1 MRFTQLFPGAARDA
15 STAVAANGNGTAHA
29 NGNGTSAVH
38 GTNGHAS
45 HPPAVAEPAAP
56 QWPASFASILAPL
69 PESPA
74 PDATT
79 ALGDDAESAGTGI
92 HAITRKTDYWFE
104 REAHVIE
111 THAEQWAAGW
121 AEKGLPRHD
130 VARTE
135 PLEPEQVL
143 GGLSAQLFRDW
154 QRRVRTKLQDATEE
168 GSQQAAA
175 GVAALRSALSRLQ
188 AVASEGADTQ
198 AKIDRLRE
206 EAERDAHPVR
216 YEAFIKPWVFW
227 LTAVVLVLVEF
238 FANFPVFRLLLPMST
253 ALAKA
258 ARTAADN
265 IDDTSIFAGPS
276 LLLHEMLMHV
286 EAVVVAFVVVV
297 VLVFLGKSL
306 GGALRPLF
314 ALSEK
319 EHPLAAHTIRAH
331 RRQQWIPVAVSAIGL
346 VAVLSFLYYSRGDIA
361 ATAGARVTAD
371 STALQAALRE
381 QAAAV
386 GPAEIART
394 TLLVASRQETL
405 QQHQDDAAYAATV
418 QRNNTPILALNIA
431 LLCAAIVLGFGVKKE
446 NLDDRRG
453 EHPEIPRLRDR
464 LGELELEKLDL
475 ARQAK
480 EAQTHAEAGIARVMH
495 LGQVDP
501 VQGWESKALRLQS
514 IIPRFRGENARL
526 RGLDPANIRAFDSA
540 PQLDLPVDER
550 RGLEAPPAFAGIQ
563 QEFVELVT
571 LFARLAPRTPS
582 SSPAVAQQQRAA

>member
-1 MRFTQLFPGAARDA
+1 MRFTQLFPGAGRDA
-15 STAVAANGNGTAHA
+15 AAAVVASNGNGTAHA
-29 NGNGTSAVH
+29 NGNGSSADP
-38 GTNGHAS
+38 S
-45 HPPAVAEPAAP
+45 PAAAP
-56 QWPASFASILAPL
+56 QWPASFTSILAAP
-69 PESPA
+69 PA
-74 PDATT
+74 PDLAG
-79 ALGDDAESAGTGI
+79 AAAAPNPSGVEEPDADAAGNGI

-104 REAHVIE
+104 REAHVLE
-111 THAEQWAAGW
+111 QQAEEWAAGW

-143 GGLSAQLFRDW
+143 GGLGAQLFRDW
-154 QRRVRTKLQDATEE
+154 QRRVRTRLQDAIEE
-168 GSQQAAA
+168 TSQQAGAA
-175 GVAALRSALSRLQ
+175 VAAMRSAVARLQ
-188 AVASEGADTQ
+188 AVAGESEETQ
-198 AKIDRLRE
+198 AKMDRLRE

-216 YEAFIKPWVFW
+216 YDAFIKPWVFW

-265 IDDTSIFAGPS
+265 VDDTSLFAGPA
-276 LLLHEMLMHV
+276 LLLREMLMHV

-297 VLVFLGKSL
+297 VLVFLGKIL
-306 GGALRPLF
+306 GGALRPLL
-314 ALSEK
+314 ALSER
-319 EHPLAAHTIRAH
+319 ENPLAAHTIRAH

-346 VAVLSFLYYSRGDIA
+346 VAVLSFLYFARGDIA

-371 STALQAALRE
+371 STALQVALRE

-394 TLLVASRQETL
+394 TLLVAARQETL

-418 QRNNTPILALNIA
+418 QRNNTPILALNVA
-431 LLCAAIVLGFGVKKE
+431 LLCAAIVLGFGVKHE
-446 NLDDRRG
+446 NLGDRRG
-453 EHPEIPRLRDR
+453 EHPEIPRLHER
-464 LGELELEKLDL
+464 LAELEQEKLEL
-475 ARQAK
+475 ARQAR
-480 EAQTHAEAGIARVMH
+480 EAQGNAEAAISRVMH

-501 VQGWESKALRLQS
+501 LQGWESKALRLQS

-526 RGLDPANIRAFDSA
+526 RGLDPANIRSFDYA

-550 RGLEAPPAFAGIQ
+550 RGLDTAPPGFAGIQ
-563 QEFVELVT
+563 QEFAELVV
-571 LFARLAPRTPS
+571 LFARLAPRTP
-582 SSPAVAQQQRAA
+582 PATTQQQRAA